1 MTNNVVSQP
10 FPDQLRNAVRA
21 GLITTA
27 VIGIVIGVVAL
38 IWPEPTLVVVAL
50 LFGITLIF
58 TGIYRLTMAFSA
70 KLLPTGLRAFLGV
83 MGAIILFAGILC
95 LFNPAESLVLLAIV
109 IGLSWIIQGI
119 QEIVAGISGAHYA
132 PKWFLIVAGV
142 ISLIAG
148 IVVLFLPGVAIKTF
162 LVVGA
167 ILLIVVSLITLMT
180 LPRTAATPAAPSGLQ

>member
-180 LPRTAATPAAPSGLQ
+180 LPRAAATPAAPSVL

>member
-1 MTNNVVSQP
+1 MTNYVVPQP
-10 FPDQLRNAVRA
+10 FPDELRNAVRA

-27 VIGIVIGVVAL
+27 VLGIVLGVVAL
-38 IWPEPTLVVVAL
+38 IWPEPTLVVVAV

-58 TGIYRLTMAFSA
+58 TGIYRLIMAFSA
-70 KLLPTGLRAFLGV
+70 KLLPTGLRIFLGI
-83 MGAIILFAGILC
+83 MGAIILFAGVLC

-109 IGLSWIIQGI
+109 IGVSWIIQGI
-119 QEIVAGISGAHYA
+119 LEIVAGVTGAHYA

-148 IVVLFLPGVAIKTF
+148 IVVLFLPAVAIKTF

-167 ILLIVVSLITLMT
+167 ILLIIVSVITLMT
-180 LPRTAATPAAPSGLQ
+180 LPRAAATPAAR